1 FAQSLFH
8 SRPFGYVVRHAK
20 DDPLLSRPG
29 DGPEHIHKAPILANV
44 TIHKIGDFAARQ
56 QAFRGRFRYGPIFF
70 EYEIDV
76 TATHQLLSRV
86 APESF
91 ASGVHTQEAA
101 LLVDRADHILR
112 FVHDELV
119 RVEGRLQLAAALLER
134 GFGGFT
140 LGNILDHQ
148 EKMKRL
154 AFFVADDA
162 GRPAYPKDA
171 AILVDVTFVA
181 CIT

>member
-1 FAQSLFH
+1 MAPRAEDVADARSLDFGRRLAVEQLAEAENGIKRRPQFVAHPGKKITLGVVRSVGFFFRFAQSLFH

-119 RVEGRLQLAAALLER
+119 
-134 GFGGFT
+134 
-140 LGNILDHQ
+140 
-148 EKMKRL
+148 
-154 AFFVADDA
+154 
-162 GRPAYPKDA
+162 
-171 AILVDVTFVA
+171 
-181 CIT
+181 